1 MNRRSRLLSAT
12 AFAII
17 IASACTPL
25 LAATNANMVPIDA
38 ASVVGGQ
45 AYQNYKANY
54 KINLQK
60 GDTIV
65 ETITVHEALDPQA
78 SNQIGVSIT
87 GDNAMFIKGERT
99 LTITRVLKKADA
111 PIPVLHDIIQGPQ
124 GETAAGQVPNTWIDT
139 SLSPRQ

>member
-1 MNRRSRLLSAT
+1 MHSRSRFLAISIAALLA
-12 AFAII
+12 
-17 IASACTPL
+17 ASASTIV
-25 LAATNANMVPIDA
+25 AATNANMAPIDA

-45 AYQNYKANY
+45 TYQNYNANY
-54 KINLQK
+54 KIKLQK
-60 GDTIV
+60 DDSIV

-78 SNQIGVSIT
+78 ANQVGLSIT

-99 LTITRVLKKADA
+99 LTITRILKKPGA

-139 SLSPRQ
+139 TLSPRQ